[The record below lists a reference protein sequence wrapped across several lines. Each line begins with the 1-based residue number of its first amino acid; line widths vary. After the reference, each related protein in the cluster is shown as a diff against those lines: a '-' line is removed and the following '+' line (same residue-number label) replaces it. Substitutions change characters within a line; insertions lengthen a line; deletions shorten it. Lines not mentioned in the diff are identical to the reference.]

1 MSKCCVI
8 SSDKIIRAR
17 KVDKMKKKILATVG
31 VVLGLS
37 FLIAINTPAS
47 TKANSN
53 LLLASVDWVQS
64 QLNPLTTRVSTLEK
78 QIKEQDALIKQ
89 LQKAVAEGGT
99 VITPPTTTPTP
110 PDNSTD
116 LPSVV
121 YTNANNVK
129 VHSGATRNYKVL
141 ATFTANKSLNVI
153 DKHGS
158 GTNLWYRVEI
168 SSTVKGWV
176 HSEDVTTTKPSTAT
190 PSSVV
195 AKEALNIRK
204 GATTSYASIELVA
217 KGTSLKYISSFK
229 NAKGETWYNV
239 QSPKGN
245 KGWVLSTLTE
255 VR

>member
-1 MSKCCVI
+1 
-8 SSDKIIRAR
+8 
-17 KVDKMKKKILATVG
+17 MKKKILTTIG

-64 QLNPLTTRVSTLEK
+64 QLNPLNSKVTTLEK
-78 QIKEQDALIKQ
+78 KVAEQDAMIKQ
-89 LQKAVAEGGT
+89 LQKAVSEGGT
-99 VITPPTTTPTP
+99 VIPPIPSTPDTPTP
-110 PDNSTD
+110 GT

-121 YTNANNVK
+121 YTNTGSVK

-141 ATFTANKSLNVI
+141 ATFTANKALNVI
-153 DKHGS
+153 DQHGT
-158 GTNLWYRVEI
+158 GANLWYRVEV

-176 HSEDVTTTKPSTAT
+176 HSGDVTTTKPSNVT
-190 PSSVV
+190 PSSVIT
-195 AKEALNIRK
+195 KEAVNIRK
-204 GATTSYASIELVA
+204 GATTSYASIELVV

>member
-1 MSKCCVI
+1 
-8 SSDKIIRAR
+8 
-17 KVDKMKKKILATVG
+17 MKKKILTTIG

-64 QLNPLTTRVSTLEK
+64 QLNPLNSKVTTLEK
-78 QIKEQDALIKQ
+78 KVAEQDAMIKQ
-89 LQKAVAEGGT
+89 LQKAVSEGGT
-99 VITPPTTTPTP
+99 VIPPIPSTPDTPTP
-110 PDNSTD
+110 GT

-121 YTNANNVK
+121 YTNTGSVK

-153 DKHGS
+153 DQHGT
-158 GTNLWYRVEI
+158 GANLWYRVEV

-176 HSEDVTTTKPSTAT
+176 HSGDVTTTKPSNVT
-190 PSSVV
+190 PSAVI
-195 AKEALNIRK
+195 AKEAVNIRK
-204 GATTSYASIELVA
+204 GATTSYASIELVV

>member
-1 MSKCCVI
+1 
-8 SSDKIIRAR
+8 
-17 KVDKMKKKILATVG
+17 MKKKILTTIG

-64 QLNPLTTRVSTLEK
+64 QLNPLNSKVTTLEK
-78 QIKEQDALIKQ
+78 KVAEQDAMIKQ
-89 LQKAVAEGGT
+89 LQKAVSEGGT
-99 VITPPTTTPTP
+99 VIPPIPSTPDTPTP
-110 PDNSTD
+110 GT

-121 YTNANNVK
+121 YTNTGSVK

-153 DKHGS
+153 DQHGT
-158 GTNLWYRVEI
+158 GANLWYRVEV

-176 HSEDVTTTKPSTAT
+176 HSGDVTTTKPSNVT
-190 PSSVV
+190 PSSVIT
-195 AKEALNIRK
+195 KEAVNIRK
-204 GATTSYASIELVA
+204 GATTSYASIELVV

>member
-1 MSKCCVI
+1 
-8 SSDKIIRAR
+8 
-17 KVDKMKKKILATVG
+17 MKKKILTTIG

-64 QLNPLTTRVSTLEK
+64 QLSPINSKVTALEK
-78 QIKEQDALIKQ
+78 RVAEQDAMIKQ
-89 LQKAVAEGGT
+89 LQKAVSEGGT
-99 VITPPTTTPTP
+99 VIAPPTTPAPSTPGT
-110 PDNSTD
+110 

-121 YTNANNVK
+121 YTNASSVK

-141 ATFTANKSLNVI
+141 ATFTENKALNVI
-153 DKHGS
+153 DQHGT
-158 GTNLWYRVEI
+158 GANLWYRVEV
-168 SSTVKGWV
+168 SSTVKGWI
-176 HSEDVTTTKPSTAT
+176 HSGDVTTTKPSNVT

-195 AKEALNIRK
+195 TKEAVNIRK
-204 GATTSYASIELVA
+204 GATTSYASIELAA

-229 NAKGETWYNV
+229 NANGETWYNV

>member
-1 MSKCCVI
+1 
-8 SSDKIIRAR
+8 
-17 KVDKMKKKILATVG
+17 MKKKILTTIG
-31 VVLGLS
+31 VVLGFS
-37 FLIAINTPAS
+37 FLIAINTPAT

-64 QLNPLTTRVSTLEK
+64 QLNPINSKVTTLEK
-78 QIKEQDALIKQ
+78 KVAEQEAMIKQ
-89 LQKAVAEGGT
+89 LQKAVSESGT
-99 VITPPTTTPTP
+99 VIPPIPSTPETPTP
-110 PDNSTD
+110 GT

-121 YTNANNVK
+121 YTNASSVK

-141 ATFTANKSLNVI
+141 ATFSANKALTVI
-153 DKHGS
+153 DQHGS
-158 GTNLWYRVEI
+158 GTNLWYRVEV

-176 HSEDVTTTKPSTAT
+176 HSGDVTTSKPSNVT

-195 AKEALNIRK
+195 AKEAVNIRK

-217 KGTSLKYISSFK
+217 KGTSLKYIDSFK